1 MHARLFRVAT
11 ANGSEYLVER
21 DGRVCAVDGD
31 IFGSWTDGAVRQQGL
46 AGARILA
53 PVVPSKIVAVGLNY
67 KAHAAE
73 QGSPCRPSRSSS
85 SSHPRR

>member
-31 IFGSWTDGAVRQQGL
+31 IYGSWTDGAVRPQGL
-46 AGARILA
+46 RGPNLA

-85 SSHPRR
+85 SSRPPR